1 MEWMLLPLRRY
12 ADFSGRSRR
21 QEYWMFQLFLALL
34 SLPLVLW
41 LYISF
46 FNSLF
51 SQGASGGAQFFQSWG
66 FLTSLF
72 LLIALSLA
80 TIVPLLAVTVRRF
93 HDQGLSGWY
102 VLLGL
107 IPFIGGIILMVF
119 MCLPGTTGDNAYG
132 PDPKNAGLTPS
143 LGGHDAQISAAVA
156 SGGVQRLNISGFG
169 PSGHVI
175 RQILD
180 PQNWPYHGRG
190 MTIGR
195 SPMADLPI
203 FEATI
208 SRDHAEIHLQQ
219 DGFYIRDLGSTNGSV
234 VNGQLLAPHETM
246 KLWPGDT
253 LTLGSLELLVTVV

>member
-21 QEYWMFQLFLALL
+21 QEYWMFQLLL
-34 SLPLVLW
+34 IILYLPLTIWFYV
-41 LYISF
+41 SF
-46 FNSLF
+46 FNSYL
-51 SQGASGGAQFFQSWG
+51 SSGISGSDQFWQSWS

-72 LLIALSLA
+72 LLIALWLA
-80 TIVPLLAVTVRRF
+80 TVVPALAVTIRRF

-102 VLLGL
+102 FLLNL
-107 IPFIGGIILMVF
+107 IPIVGGIILIVF
-119 MCLPGTTGDNAYG
+119 MCLPGTVGDNDYG
-132 PDPKNAGLTPS
+132 PDPKSPGLPPS
-143 LGGHDAQISAAVA
+143 LAVHDPQQSTFIAGGS
-156 SGGVQRLNISGFG
+156 VQRLNISGFG

-180 PQNWPYHGRG
+180 PNNWAYQGRG

-195 SPMADLPI
+195 SPMAGLPI

-208 SRDHAEIHLQQ
+208 SRDHAEIHLRE
-219 DGFYIRDLGSTNGSV
+219 DGFYIRDLGSTNGSL
-234 VNGQLLAPHETM
+234 VNGQLLGPQETL

-253 LTLGSLELLVTVV
+253 LTLGSLELSVTVV